1 MLEPIGNYNAIE
13 DISNDE
19 NISNDIIIL
28 VPIFSNFIYAT
39 LEPIGNNNAIEDIS
53 NDINFS
59 VPYFS

>member
-39 LEPIGNNNAIEDIS
+39 LEPIGNNNAIEDIFT
-53 NDINFS
+53 NVIIL
-59 VPYFS
+59 VPIF